1 MWVGH
6 GETVFHERWV
16 RDNRNAHGKL
26 TPEYATPEQVDNV
39 GVDVP
44 QVNEPRDGTTN
55 RQIVD
60 LVLFLPAG
68 VTVSGRDRFV
78 VRGDTYE
85 VEGDAPAITN
95 FFTGTPFLTETKL
108 KRVTG

>member
-1 MWVGH
+1 MRVGH

-26 TPEYATPEQVDNV
+26 TPEYAHPEPVEDV

-44 QVNEPRDGTTN
+44 RADEPREGTTN

-60 LVLFLPAG
+60 LVLFLPSG
-68 VTVSGRDRFV
+68 VSVSGRDRFV

-85 VEGDAPAITN
+85 VEGDAPAVTN
-95 FFTGTPFLTETKL
+95 FFTGTPFMTEVKIR
-108 KRVTG
+108 KVTG